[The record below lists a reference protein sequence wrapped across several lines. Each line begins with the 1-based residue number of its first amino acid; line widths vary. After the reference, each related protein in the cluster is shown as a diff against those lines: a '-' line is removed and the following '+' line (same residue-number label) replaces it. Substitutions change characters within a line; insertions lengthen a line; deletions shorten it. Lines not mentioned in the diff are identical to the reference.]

1 MESLA
6 YLVKETILEPIGHGN
21 LLRSSNQ
28 GHIHRQT
35 IWLKWEEIFE
45 ENVCEE
51 VKGVMKENSLV
62 RDDYGA
68 LLSDSKSCVAVW
80 ELKRNKINVNIS
92 RDTPLFEKDN
102 DEAAFICRLL
112 VLFVYFLL
120 VCRIIPEKF
129 LTMAEEHKFLA
140 KVQSFESIFFILLS
154 LTGLLIKP
162 HELIVVGAMILTKVI
177 GTVGFILPHLIRR
190 TGMKLH
196 VLLLFSL
203 FEPALL
209 ALLTGVI
216 CYWQYYFL
224 RGQLHEFFLLVLAG
238 ISGVLIYFPAL
249 YYMMFDHAEKIRA
262 KRIIHK
268 FTGKLRRA

>member
-62 RDDYGA
+62 REDYGA

-92 RDTPLFEKDN
+92 RDPPLFEKVS
-102 DEAAFICRLL
+102 EMAIFHFKSSQRLSPRQ
-112 VLFVYFLL
+112 FL
-120 VCRIIPEKF
+120 I
-129 LTMAEEHKFLA
+129 
-140 KVQSFESIFFILLS
+140 LS
-154 LTGLLIKP
+154 LNCMNFKHWIFLK
-162 HELIVVGAMILTKVI
+162 LTSDPPFVLCPCYLTI
-177 GTVGFILPHLIRR
+177 IM
-190 TGMKLH
+190 MK
-196 VLLLFSL
+196 
-203 FEPALL
+203 
-209 ALLTGVI
+209 I
-216 CYWQYYFL
+216 FL
-224 RGQLHEFFLLVLAG
+224 RIKLFIVIEDHISGEELGEVLHE
-238 ISGVLIYFPAL
+238 
-249 YYMMFDHAEKIRA
+249 
-262 KRIIHK
+262 
-268 FTGKLRRA
+268 